1 MYIDKEISCERAAF
15 PRAGGDEG
23 SPQRWRA
30 MRALRTR
37 IGERVTRLW
46 QHLAGCRPATTWGVA
61 GVSAL
66 AVMAGL
72 APAAAGHVAV
82 GTGLVAA
89 AQASSGR
96 YEATIVRTAY
106 GVPHITAGD
115 FGSLG
120 FGYGYALASD
130 DLCTMA
136 QVYVTVEGERS
147 RYFGPSANATGPAG
161 GHFSNLDSDIFWRS
175 VIGRQVIPR
184 LLAVRTGPGAVAPQV
199 RQLMTGYVA
208 GYNDYLTSVGGSHGV
223 PDATCRGQAWVKPI
237 TILDA
242 YLAVYQVVEIEGL
255 SSDPDVLAN
264 AQPPTASTGPTS
276 TPTGSALSALAASV
290 ARAAPG
296 TDGLPAASQLR
307 ELGELSADD
316 TGSNAIAIG
325 SDGTR
330 DHEHGMLLGN
340 PHLPWQGAMRL
351 YQVQFTIPGTMNV
364 EGATVVGLPL
374 IVIGFTGSMA
384 WSETTSR
391 SWTVV
396 PYQLTLVP
404 GHPTE
409 YVYDGKPVAMTG
421 QAVTVPTLAANGT
434 ISEIRHTVWY
444 TRYGPVIDGYQ
455 GVPMKWTAAFAFALD
470 DPDASNLRFMNQFL
484 GIDEARSV
492 TQVLSVLKKYEGGP
506 WNNTVAADA
515 AGRALYADI
524 LPVPDVTDA
533 EAARCDTA
541 LGAETF
547 AQDDL
552 PVLDGSQPS
561 CALGTDPDSAAPGI
575 FGANEEPVL
584 VSRDFTEN
592 SNDSYWL
599 ANPDHPLTGYPQI
612 FGDTGARWGAEPI
625 DQNYDLRTRSA
636 LAMVTERIDGTDG
649 LGPAGFTFADMKNL
663 MYSDIQYGA
672 TLVKSQLVAMCRS
685 FPGGLAPIGGGGTI
699 PVGDSCDVLAA
710 WNGRENPASRG
721 AVLFSFFWDN
731 ALSDWDAT
739 WSHPFQASDP
749 LGTPYGLN
757 TASSWVQQA
766 FGSAL
771 AQMNTFNFPYDI
783 ALGQVQYV
791 TLDGRGIPLPGGQAD
806 PSGEFNAMSI
816 NSPGAI
822 PGTSSTYIQV
832 VTWASGDAC
841 PEAAT
846 VLAYSESDNPAS
858 PHYDDQTLLFSRR
871 QWATA
876 YFCPAQ
882 VAAHA
887 VSTTVVSGGR

>member
-1 MYIDKEISCERAAF
+1 MTIGKQIIRAACAF
-15 PRAGGDEG
+15 PAGWPRPRQARWRRFASWGAAGVALIAITVAAPSAQAGGHVG
-23 SPQRWRA
+23 
-30 MRALRTR
+30 RT
-37 IGERVTRLW
+37 
-46 QHLAGCRPATTWGVA
+46 ATASTGV
-61 GVSAL
+61 G
-66 AVMAGL
+66 GY
-72 APAAAGHVAV
+72 
-82 GTGLVAA
+82 
-89 AQASSGR
+89 Q
-96 YEATIVRTAY
+96 ATIVRTAY
-106 GVPHITAGD
+106 GVPHITARN

-136 QVYVTVEGERS
+136 QTYVTVEGERS
-147 RYFGPSANATGPAG
+147 RYFGPNATVQAPAG
-161 GHFSNLDSDIFWRS
+161 GQYTNLDSDIFWQS

-184 LLAVRTGPGAVAPQV
+184 LLAVRTGPGAVAPRV
-199 RQLMTGYVA
+199 RQLMAGYVA
-208 GYNDYLTSVGGSHGV
+208 GYNDYLASVGGTRGV
-223 PDATCRGQAWVKPI
+223 PDATCRGQAWVRPI
-237 TILDA
+237 TTLDA
-242 YLAVYQVVEIEGL
+242 YLAVYQLVDIEGL
-255 SSDPDVLAN
+255 SSETDALAS
-264 AQPPTASTGPTS
+264 AQPPTASTAP
-276 TPTGSALSALAASV
+276 SV
-290 ARAAPG
+290 
-296 TDGLPAASQLR
+296 DGLPSASQLR
-307 ELGELSADD
+307 TLGEQAADN

-330 DHEHGMLLGN
+330 DQHGMLLGN

-364 EGATVVGLPL
+364 EGATIVGVPL
-374 IVIGFTGSMA
+374 IVIGFTSSMA

-396 PYQLTLVP
+396 PYQLTLLP

-409 YVYDGKPVAMTG
+409 YVYNGKPVAMTS
-421 QAVTVPTLAANGT
+421 QAVTVPARAADGT

-455 GVPMKWTAAFAFALD
+455 GVPMQWTTTSAFALAD
-470 DPDASNLRFMNQFL
+470 ADASNLRFLNQFL

-492 TQVLSVLKKYEGGP
+492 TQVLSALKKYEGGP

-541 LGAETF
+541 IGAETF

-552 PVLDGSQPS
+552 PVLNGSRPS
-561 CALGTDPDSAAPGI
+561 CALGSDPDSAAPGI
-575 FGANEEPVL
+575 FGGDEEPVL
-584 VSRDFTEN
+584 MSRDFVEN

-612 FGDTGARWGAEPI
+612 FGDTGARWGAENI
-625 DQNYDLRTRSA
+625 DQEYDLRTRSA
-636 LAMVTERIDGTDG
+636 LTMVTERIAGTDG

-685 FPGGLAPIGGGGTI
+685 FPGGLAPTSSGGTI
-699 PVGDSCDVLAA
+699 GVGDSCDVLAA
-710 WNGRENPASRG
+710 WNGRENPTSRG
-721 AVLFSFFWDN
+721 AVLFADFWGN
-731 ALSDWDAT
+731 ALSDWGAT

-757 TASSWVQQA
+757 TASSAVRQA
-766 FGSAL
+766 FGDAL
-771 AQMNTFNFPYDI
+771 AQMTTDHQPYDI

-791 TLDGRGIPLPGGQAD
+791 TLDGQNIPLPGGPAD
-806 PSGEFNAMSI
+806 PNGELNAMYVSY
-816 NSPGAI
+816 PGAV
-822 PGTSSTYIQV
+822 PDLGSTYIQV
-832 VTWASGDAC
+832 VTWADGDPC
-841 PEAAT
+841 PQAAT
-846 VLAYSESDNPAS
+846 VLTYSESDNPAS
-858 PHYDDQTLLFSRR
+858 PHYDDQTKLFSRR

-882 VAAHA
+882 VTAHA
-887 VSTTVVSGGR
+887 VSTTVVSEGH